1 MHPLEGIRV
10 LDFSTMLNGPYA
22 TMLLSDMGAEVIKV
36 EAPDGDSWR
45 AVGGGFIAC
54 NRGKKAICLDLK
66 KEEAKK
72 IISLLIKK
80 SDILVEN
87 ARWGVWHRL
96 GLDYDS
102 VVREK
107 PDLIYVSVLGHGST
121 GPLSETPGYDPL
133 LQSRSGE
140 SVSQGGLGK
149 PPVFH
154 AIPLNDLATP
164 MLGAWGA
171 VLALLAKVRTK
182 KGKGQQVESSL
193 TNASIA
199 LQSGNFIDYAGIKRK
214 YPGGPGIKGL
224 SSTHRLYETNDKRW
238 IFVMCYKPE
247 HWPSLCRVLGQ
258 DTLLSDPRFENEQNR
273 EKNDAPLVE
282 IFAETFK
289 TKTSE
294 EWVSALSKADVPAAQ
309 AQSAEE
315 VIIDPHCDA
324 NNYFAEIQDPEFGPV
339 RLPGVGPQFSG
350 MSGIIRRGT
359 PKLGQNTDEVLKEL
373 GYTEEQIKVLKEK
386 RIIFQADLSSAQT

>member
-1 MHPLEGIRV
+1 MYPLEGIKV

-22 TMLLSDMGAEVIKV
+22 TMLLSDMGADVIKI
-36 EAPDGDSWR
+36 EPPDGDSWR

-54 NRGKKAICLDLK
+54 NRGKRAICVDLK
-66 KEEAKK
+66 KEEAKQ
-72 IISLLIKK
+72 IIYSLIEK

-121 GPLSETPGYDPL
+121 GPLSETAGYDPL
-133 LQSRSGE
+133 LQARSGE
-140 SVSQGGLGK
+140 SVTQGGIGK

-182 KGKGQQVESSL
+182 TRKGQHVESSL

-199 LQSGNFIDYAGIKRK
+199 LQSGNFIDYPGIERK
-214 YPGGPGIKGL
+214 YPGDTGIKGL
-224 SSTHRLYETNDKRW
+224 SSTHRLYETKDKRW

-247 HWPSLCRVLGQ
+247 HWPSLCQVLGQ
-258 DTLLSDPRFENEQNR
+258 EALLSDPRFENEQNR
-273 EKNDAPLVE
+273 KKNDESLVE
-282 IFAETFK
+282 IFTEAFK
-289 TKTSE
+289 DKTSE
-294 EWVSALSKADVPAAQ
+294 EWVSALSKADVPVAL

-315 VIIDPHCDA
+315 VIKDPHCDA
-324 NNYFAEIQDPEFGPV
+324 NNYFAQIQDPDFGPV

-350 MSGIIRRGT
+350 MSGIIRRAA
-359 PKLGQNTDEVLKEL
+359 PKLGHHTEEILKEL
-373 GYTEEQIKVLKEK
+373 GYTEEQINTLKDK
-386 RIIFQADLSSAQT
+386 RIIFQADLSNSQP